1 MYQEL
6 MEAYETKLE
15 DTQEE
20 VQKLKKAK
28 EELNINFEEIRKQVE
43 EDTDFEIQQT
53 KAGCVVNSYI
63 WTPNYIYSETP
74 WTFSFNLKNLET

>member
-63 WTPNYIYSETP
+63 
-74 WTFSFNLKNLET
+74 

>member
-20 VQKLKKAK
+20 VQKLTKAK
-28 EELNINFEEIRKQVE
+28 EELNINFEETRKQVE
-43 EDTDFEIQQT
+43 EDADLEIEQT
-53 KAGCVVNSYI
+53 KAGCVVNSYV
-63 WTPNYIYSETP
+63 
-74 WTFSFNLKNLET
+74 

>member
-20 VQKLKKAK
+20 VQKLTKAK
-28 EELNINFEEIRKQVE
+28 EELSIDFEEIRKQAE
-43 EDTDFEIQQT
+43 EDADFEIEQT
-53 KAGCVVNSYI
+53 KAGCVVISHI
-63 WTPNYIYSETP
+63 WTPIYIYSETT
-74 WTFSFNLKNLET
+74 WNSLSISKT